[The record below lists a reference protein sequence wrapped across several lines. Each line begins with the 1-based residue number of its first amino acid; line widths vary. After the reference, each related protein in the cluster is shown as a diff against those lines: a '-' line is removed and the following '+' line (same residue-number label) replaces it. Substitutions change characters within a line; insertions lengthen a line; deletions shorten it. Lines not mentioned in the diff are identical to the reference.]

1 MIGFLLLILV
11 LIAISAR
18 IKTNRK
24 IEVYKLALEKAVAY
38 HNYVGYINSS
48 IGFKRHY
55 EKNAE
60 EFIEDARLEI
70 KNDRI

>member
-1 MIGFLLLILV
+1 MIGFLLLVLV
-11 LIAISAR
+11 LILISAR
-18 IKTNRK
+18 IKTNKK

-48 IGFKRHY
+48 IGFKRHDDI
-55 EKNAE
+55 NAE
-60 EFIEDARLEI
+60 QFIEDARLEI